1 MKNVLLFLFI
11 SLFTLYGHGQATQKG
26 KVTLF
31 NSGKQPL
38 SGTEILVIGAP
49 ASDTDA
55 NGNFVLTL
63 PKASP
68 GQALVVTSIYK
79 KGYELVNDQMLYSW
93 IISEKRPMNI
103 VMAPVGTINESKE
116 KFYDVSLKQANMRL
130 SKEQEKL
137 NSLYRAGKMTLEQ
150 REEKLTS
157 LKMEISSQKKALEQ
171 YADYFA
177 RINPDEI
184 TELEKQVLNNIKQGN
199 IEQAVTIYRQ
209 SQLLEQAIK
218 QLNISIKESETVE
231 NYISILYRYAN
242 TCILAGDEKN
252 RKKAEDIYKKIAE
265 DNPDNYTYVNA
276 YASFLL
282 NTASKDVNLWCEK
295 AVKLVS
301 SDAELVQALF
311 FLVCAYGGQSLLDE
325 NKILMQRSYERFSEC
340 IEDSTLQIAST
351 IRDVYFL
358 GRCTVLPMLL
368 CGTGDYE
375 ASLKASHEALKSI
388 KLYEKQYESDQSVST
403 EIVYSNMIHCYDA
416 MKNWDMALKYNDKY
430 YELLLSHTTNEE
442 DKQIVLF
449 DYKTRMAEY
458 AWWKK
463 RNLNETEIN
472 AWTALKTGE
481 NIKKINY
488 KTAGNFCTIYNLL
501 GVCEQKKGNE
511 QQSLEFYKKGYK
523 HEQSLANTQMYGLYN
538 FPAFITVQYIRQKQY
553 EEAIFWNKKAMDIAT
568 YMENYNIEKAAS
580 GIAMAYYSKGGI
592 SMIQKDT
599 VTAKACYEKVTNLF
613 ALYPGSR
620 SGMESICSYVLNK
633 LSGIY
638 FEEHNFV
645 QALQVS
651 REAQALS
658 LQKMEE
664 NPQNTESLFM
674 HAYNCSYSGSIEVEL
689 KQSAEAIKDIKGAS
703 KIYKMLVAS
712 NEQIYLLY
720 LLLNELNLSS
730 ACYMNKNL
738 KQAEEI
744 LNNVSALAFDA
755 AEKYSNDYT
764 PIIFITQL
772 YKGALYEKT
781 GRTQQGELIVK
792 KALEDLKAYSDNPMV
807 TSMIG
812 YYQAGEFYREKN

>member
-11 SLFTLYGHGQATQKG
+11 SLFTLYSHGQATQKG

-116 KFYDVSLKQANMRL
+116 KFYDVGLKQANMRL
-130 SKEQEKL
+130 NQQQEKL

-157 LKMEISSQKKALEQ
+157 LKMEIASQKKAFEQ
-171 YADYFA
+171 CADYFA

-184 TELEKQVLNNIKQGN
+184 TKLEKQVLNYVKRGN
-199 IEQAVTIYRQ
+199 IEQAITIYRQ

-242 TCILAGDEKN
+242 ICMLAGDEKN

-282 NTASKDVNLWCEK
+282 NTASKDVYLWCEK

-311 FLVCAYGGQSLLDE
+311 FLVCAYGGQSLLVE
-325 NKILMQRSYERFSEC
+325 NKTLMQKSYDRFSEC
-340 IEDSTLQIAST
+340 IEDPNLQIAPI
-351 IRDVYFL
+351 IREVYFL
-358 GRCTVLPMLL
+358 GRCTILPMLL
-368 CGTGDYE
+368 YGAGDYE
-375 ASLKASHEALKSI
+375 AAIKESKRALESI
-388 KLYEKQYESDQSVST
+388 KSYEKQYGSDQTVSK
-403 EIVYSNMIHCYDA
+403 ESIYSNISLCYDA
-416 MKNWDMALKYNDKY
+416 MKNWDLALKYNDAY
-430 YELLLSHTTNEE
+430 YESLLSRTTNEE
-442 DKQIVLF
+442 DRRVILF
-449 DYKTRMAEY
+449 EYKTRMAEY
-458 AWWKK
+458 AWWKDK
-463 RNLNETEIN
+463 DINKTISN
-472 AWTALKTGE
+472 AWEALEIGK
-481 NIKKINY
+481 NIKKVNY
-488 KTAGNFCTIYNLL
+488 KTAGNFCSIYHIL
-501 GVCEQKKGNE
+501 GASEQKKGNNE
-511 QQSLEFYKKGYK
+511 QALTFFLKGNEK
-523 HEQSLANTQMYGLYN
+523 EQSLVQTQLYGIYN
-538 FPAFITVQYIRQKQY
+538 YPSIIAIHYIRQKQY
-553 EEAIFWNKKAMDIAT
+553 EEAASWNRKAMEIAN
-568 YMENYNIEKAAS
+568 YMENCNIETGAS
-580 GIAMAYYSKGGI
+580 SIAMAYYTKGALA
-592 SMIQKDT
+592 MLEKDT
-599 VTAKACYEKVTNLF
+599 VTAKTCYEKVANLF
-613 ALYPGSR
+613 TLYPNHHI
-620 SGMESICSYVLNK
+620 GMESIYSYVFNK

-638 FEEHNFV
+638 YEEHNLV

-651 REAQALS
+651 REAQVLS

-664 NPQNTESLFM
+664 FPQDIEKKFQ
-674 HAYNCSYSGSIEVEL
+674 HAYNCSYSGSIGLEL
-689 KQSAEAIKDIKGAS
+689 KQSVEAIKNLKEAAREF
-703 KIYKMLVAS
+703 KILVS
-712 NEQIYLLY
+712 YDEQVYLLY
-720 LLLNELNLSS
+720 FLLNELNLSS
-730 ACYMNKNL
+730 AYYMNKNL
-738 KQAEEI
+738 KQAEEV
-744 LNNVSALAFDA
+744 LKNVSALAFDA

-772 YKGALYEKT
+772 YKGVLYEKT
-781 GRTQQGELIVK
+781 GRTQQGGLIVR